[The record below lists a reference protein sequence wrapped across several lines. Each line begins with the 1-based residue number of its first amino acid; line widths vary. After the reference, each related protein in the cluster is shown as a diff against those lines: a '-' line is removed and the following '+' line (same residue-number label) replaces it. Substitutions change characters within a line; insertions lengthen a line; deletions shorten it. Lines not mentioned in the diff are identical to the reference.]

1 MSAEKTT
8 EPDEVL
14 TDDELQAAAAPEQS
28 IEEDDKPRKRTVVVA
43 EDESVNRMDLVAML
57 EDSGYE
63 VVGEAANGEEAVE
76 LTRKFRP
83 SVVCMDVKMPRMDGI
98 EAAGIICDENIAPV
112 VMLTAFSQ
120 SDLVKKATGAGAMAY
135 VTKPYEESKLLP
147 ALEVAMGRFAEIND
161 LLDNV
166 ERSESKLHE
175 TEEQLKKAEE
185 QLKKAEETLE
195 ERKLVDRAKGLLM
208 DKADFSEQGAF
219 RWIQKT
225 SMDQRIPK
233 KRLAMAII
241 AKYGDQKSESQRMS
255 ANTATVEGTTRGT
268 LLVVDG
274 HSLALPRFFCL
285 ARREFQY
292 IRRSGDQRRL
302 GLRHHAFAGDRRGA
316 SGSSCRRFRCQR
328 RYLPQYDVA
337 AVQRHAR
344 CGSRRSIDPAAVDS
358 TDADGPWRHIH
369 RKTWIRGR

>member
-1 MSAEKTT
+1 MSAEETT

-14 TDDELQAAAAPEQS
+14 TDDELQAAAAPERPL
-28 IEEDDKPRKRTVVVA
+28 EEEKPRKRTVVVA

-57 EDSGYE
+57 EDNGYE
-63 VVGEAANGEEAVE
+63 VVGEAANGEEAVD

-83 SVVCMDVKMPRMDGI
+83 DIVCMDVKMPRMDGI
-98 EAAGIICDENIAPV
+98 AAAGVICDENIAPV

-175 TEEQLKKAEE
+175 AEE

-241 AKYGDQKSESQRMS
+241 AKYGDQKSEAEDER
-255 ANTATVEGTTRGT
+255 
-268 LLVVDG
+268 
-274 HSLALPRFFCL
+274 
-285 ARREFQY
+285 
-292 IRRSGDQRRL
+292 
-302 GLRHHAFAGDRRGA
+302 
-316 SGSSCRRFRCQR
+316 
-328 RYLPQYDVA
+328 
-337 AVQRHAR
+337 
-344 CGSRRSIDPAAVDS
+344 
-358 TDADGPWRHIH
+358 
-369 RKTWIRGR
+369 

>member
-28 IEEDDKPRKRTVVVA
+28 IEEDDKPRKCTVVVA

-185 QLKKAEETLE
+185 TLE

-241 AKYGDQKSESQRMS
+241 AKYGDQKSEAEDER
-255 ANTATVEGTTRGT
+255 
-268 LLVVDG
+268 
-274 HSLALPRFFCL
+274 
-285 ARREFQY
+285 
-292 IRRSGDQRRL
+292 
-302 GLRHHAFAGDRRGA
+302 
-316 SGSSCRRFRCQR
+316 
-328 RYLPQYDVA
+328 
-337 AVQRHAR
+337 
-344 CGSRRSIDPAAVDS
+344 
-358 TDADGPWRHIH
+358 
-369 RKTWIRGR
+369 

>member
-1 MSAEKTT
+1 MQEWPGSSMKEVGMVARNKTSET
-8 EPDEVL
+8 PESLGAVL
-14 TDDELQAAAAPEQS
+14 TDDELKAAAQADDAIDQNDAEQ
-28 IEEDDKPRKRTVVVA
+28 EPAEDRQRTVVVA

-57 EDSGYE
+57 EDNGYK

-83 SVVCMDVKMPRMDGI
+83 DVVCMDVKMPRMDGI
-98 EAAGIICDENIAPV
+98 AAAGVICDENIAPV

-120 SDLVKKATGAGAMAY
+120 PDLVRQATGAGAMAY

-161 LLDNV
+161 LLDTV
-166 ERSESKLHE
+166 ERGENKLKNAQ
-175 TEEQLKKAEE
+175 EELKKMEAQLKKAED
-185 QLKKAEETLE
+185 TLE

-241 AKYGDQKSESQRMS
+241 AKYGDPKPES
-255 ANTATVEGTTRGT
+255 N
-268 LLVVDG
+268 D
-274 HSLALPRFFCL
+274 
-285 ARREFQY
+285 
-292 IRRSGDQRRL
+292 D
-302 GLRHHAFAGDRRGA
+302 
-316 SGSSCRRFRCQR
+316 
-328 RYLPQYDVA
+328 
-337 AVQRHAR
+337 
-344 CGSRRSIDPAAVDS
+344 
-358 TDADGPWRHIH
+358 
-369 RKTWIRGR
+369 

>member
-14 TDDELQAAAAPEQS
+14 TDEELQAAAAPEPDS
-28 IEEDDKPRKRTVVVA
+28 ANNNEAHKRTVVVA

-57 EDSGYE
+57 EDNGYE

-166 ERSESKLHE
+166 ERSDSKLQE
-175 TEEQLKKAEE
+175 TEE

-241 AKYGDQKSESQRMS
+241 AKYGEQKSEAEDER
-255 ANTATVEGTTRGT
+255 
-268 LLVVDG
+268 
-274 HSLALPRFFCL
+274 
-285 ARREFQY
+285 
-292 IRRSGDQRRL
+292 
-302 GLRHHAFAGDRRGA
+302 
-316 SGSSCRRFRCQR
+316 
-328 RYLPQYDVA
+328 
-337 AVQRHAR
+337 
-344 CGSRRSIDPAAVDS
+344 
-358 TDADGPWRHIH
+358 
-369 RKTWIRGR
+369 

>member
-57 EDSGYE
+57 EDSGY
-63 VVGEAANGEEAVE
+63 EEAVE

-241 AKYGDQKSESQRMS
+241 AKYGDQKSEAEDER
-255 ANTATVEGTTRGT
+255 
-268 LLVVDG
+268 
-274 HSLALPRFFCL
+274 
-285 ARREFQY
+285 
-292 IRRSGDQRRL
+292 
-302 GLRHHAFAGDRRGA
+302 
-316 SGSSCRRFRCQR
+316 
-328 RYLPQYDVA
+328 
-337 AVQRHAR
+337 
-344 CGSRRSIDPAAVDS
+344 
-358 TDADGPWRHIH
+358 
-369 RKTWIRGR
+369 

>member
-1 MSAEKTT
+1 MAAEKTT

-185 QLKKAEETLE
+185 TLE

-241 AKYGDQKSESQRMS
+241 AKYGDQKSEAEDER
-255 ANTATVEGTTRGT
+255 
-268 LLVVDG
+268 
-274 HSLALPRFFCL
+274 
-285 ARREFQY
+285 
-292 IRRSGDQRRL
+292 
-302 GLRHHAFAGDRRGA
+302 
-316 SGSSCRRFRCQR
+316 
-328 RYLPQYDVA
+328 
-337 AVQRHAR
+337 
-344 CGSRRSIDPAAVDS
+344 
-358 TDADGPWRHIH
+358 
-369 RKTWIRGR
+369 